1 MSDFTHFIIKSLRF
15 FKNPSQDLHF
25 YTKSP
30 FCQSN
35 YQIKSLL
42 RQSIVSQFLLRR
54 KNSMQYLSRNLKI
67 PCKNLVIL
75 FGFLDEQLNN
85 MRCDE
90 MFTLSQ
96 MVVGYHFCQLDN
108 SITCYVPEFVHSLA
122 AQLYQAPQM
131 EAYRQQLIS
140 ESHLQVIISFE
151 LYYHYTICP
160 LCELLHCMHIYAR
173 ALPI

>member
-1 MSDFTHFIIKSLRF
+1 
-15 FKNPSQDLHF
+15 
-25 YTKSP
+25 
-30 FCQSN
+30 
-35 YQIKSLL
+35 
-42 RQSIVSQFLLRR
+42 
-54 KNSMQYLSRNLKI
+54 
-67 PCKNLVIL
+67 
-75 FGFLDEQLNN
+75 

-96 MVVGYHFCQLDN
+96 MVVAYHFCQLDN

-151 LYYHYTICP
+151 LYYDYTMPIIC
-160 LCELLHCMHIYAR
+160 
-173 ALPI
+173 